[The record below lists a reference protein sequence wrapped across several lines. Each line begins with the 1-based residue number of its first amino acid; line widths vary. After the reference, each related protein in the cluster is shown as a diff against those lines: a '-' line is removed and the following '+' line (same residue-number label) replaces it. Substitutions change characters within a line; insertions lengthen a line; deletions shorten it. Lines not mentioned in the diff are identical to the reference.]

1 MSFAD
6 DAYLS
11 SVQAIINSSPA
22 KGSEAP
28 VSSDPSASPAI
39 ESLTRDPPSNVFGSA
54 DASSSAS
61 FSSAQLTSSDDTTS
75 PGCPQKEVYG
85 QLASGIGNARGVATF
100 EQLTSYTPKELHA
113 LCFICNIQ
121 FTAKTAVSTCATK
134 LIAKWQP
141 APGDSAEPAGAHRK
155 RRQSPTTAQ
164 ASTIANTKKPRG
176 SKAPAAATAPETST
190 STAPETAPETA
201 AAPEE

>member
-61 FSSAQLTSSDDTTS
+61 FSSAQLTSSDDTT
-75 PGCPQKEVYG
+75 CLLY
-85 QLASGIGNARGVATF
+85 
-100 EQLTSYTPKELHA
+100 TS
-113 LCFICNIQ
+113 
-121 FTAKTAVSTCATK
+121 
-134 LIAKWQP
+134 
-141 APGDSAEPAGAHRK
+141 D
-155 RRQSPTTAQ
+155 
-164 ASTIANTKKPRG
+164 
-176 SKAPAAATAPETST
+176 AADE
-190 STAPETAPETA
+190 
-201 AAPEE
+201 